1 MKKLFFPALAMAI
14 VFMSTAIAADFP
26 SYFPEKGFQNTGRVD
41 AVYAD
46 ESRIVIDDISYQ
58 ISTSVIVRSLSS
70 RSDSLLRV
78 RAGAHVGFRVSRG
91 DLIEEFWLLPG
102 NYKAPRR
109 R

>member
-1 MKKLFFPALAMAI
+1 MKKIFFPVLAI
-14 VFMSTAIAADFP
+14 VVVFMGTAFAQGFP
-26 SYFPEKGFQNTGRVD
+26 SYYPEKGFQNTGRID
-41 AVYAD
+41 AVYAE

-58 ISTSVIVRSLSS
+58 VSASVIVRSLSS

-78 RAGAHVGFRVSRG
+78 RPGAHVGFRVSRG

-102 NYKAPRR
+102 NYDSPRR